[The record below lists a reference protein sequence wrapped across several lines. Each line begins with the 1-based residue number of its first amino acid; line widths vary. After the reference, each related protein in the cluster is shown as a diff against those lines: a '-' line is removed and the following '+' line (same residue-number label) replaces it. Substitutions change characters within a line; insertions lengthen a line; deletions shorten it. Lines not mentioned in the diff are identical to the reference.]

1 MDSIAL
7 IDSPIPK
14 VAYTLLKSVIIPKL
28 PLLMQSLSNP
38 MADANLTPAS
48 TVGLNRGEPK

>member
-48 TVGLNRGEPK
+48 TVGLNRGEP